1 MSNLYDLDDEALLNT
16 NLEEL
21 HQEPE
26 QATEATV
33 EQPEQQEQTDGTD
46 VPNETEEATE
56 SNTEQTGT
64 DTGTTDEVTDTD
76 TQTDTPVDYEAFYKE
91 MTKPF
96 KANGRELSI
105 ANADDAVR
113 LMQMGANY
121 SKKMEQLK
129 PKQALLKV
137 LEENHLDNQEKLGY
151 LLDLAN
157 KKPEAIAKLIKDSE
171 IDIYDFDTE
180 EKSSSYVPDTKVR
193 DQTKLEEVVN
203 ELSTSEGF
211 SEVFNTISTEWDVA
225 SRQAII
231 DNPGL
236 LKIIQAQKES
246 GAYDRIVEAVAH
258 ERMLGRLT
266 EVNYIDAYVAIEQ
279 GMFGTQK
286 AVEDKPK
293 KTFKASRPKAKPTN
307 NSNKRKVASPSSSS
321 NKSDD
326 TFNPLEVSDE
336 ELLQIMEQNSKY

>member
-33 EQPEQQEQTDGTD
+33 EQPEQQEQTEGTD

-56 SNTEQTGT
+56 SNTEQT
-64 DTGTTDEVTDTD
+64 VTDTD

-105 ANADDAVR
+105 ANVDDAVR

-157 KKPEAIAKLIKDSE
+157 KKPEAIAKLIKESE
-171 IDIYDFDTE
+171 IDLYEFDVEQAEGYAPQLTIPE
-180 EKSSSYVPDTKVR
+180 PTAFEDTLQELLASNSSMY
-193 DQTKLEEVVN
+193 EVVN
-203 ELSTSEGF
+203 HMGT
-211 SEVFNTISTEWDVA
+211 WD
-225 SRQAII
+225 SQSKQAI
-231 DNPGL
+231 
-236 LKIIQAQKES
+236 
-246 GAYDRIVEAVAH
+246 
-258 ERMLGRLT
+258 
-266 EVNYIDAYVAIEQ
+266 
-279 GMFGTQK
+279 
-286 AVEDKPK
+286 
-293 KTFKASRPKAKPTN
+293 
-307 NSNKRKVASPSSSS
+307 
-321 NKSDD
+321 
-326 TFNPLEVSDE
+326 FNVPNIL
-336 ELLQIMEQNSKY
+336 

>member
-56 SNTEQTGT
+56 SNTEQTET
-64 DTGTTDEVTDTD
+64 DTDTTDEVTDTD

-105 ANADDAVR
+105 TNADDAVR

-137 LEENHLDNQEKLGY
+137 LEENHLDNQESLGY

-157 KKPEAIAKLIKDSE
+157 KKPEAIAKLIKESE
-171 IDIYDFDTE
+171 IDLYEFDVEQAEGYAPQLTITE
-180 EKSSSYVPDTKVR
+180 PTAFEDTL
-193 DQTKLEEVVN
+193 QELLASNNSMYEVVN
-203 ELSTSEGF
+203 HMGTWDSQSKEAIFNEPNILRAVSEQKANGMYDKI
-211 SEVFNTISTEWDVA
+211 VDTIET
-225 SRQAII
+225 
-231 DNPGL
+231 
-236 LKIIQAQKES
+236 
-246 GAYDRIVEAVAH
+246 
-258 ERMLGRLT
+258 ERMFGRLT
-266 EVNYIDAYVAIEQ
+266 NMPYLQAYGIVEQ
-279 GMFGTQK
+279 QLMNNANKFT
-286 AVEDKPK
+286 AP
-293 KTFKASRPKAKPTN
+293 RPTN
-307 NSNKRKVASPSSSS
+307 KPDDSNLDKKKKAGLPNGS
-321 NKSDD
+321 NAK
-326 TFNPLEVSDE
+326 TQEQFNALSVSDE
-336 ELLQIMEQNSKY
+336 DLLKMMATL

>member
-56 SNTEQTGT
+56 SNTEQTET

-76 TQTDTPVDYEAFYKE
+76 TQTDIPVDYEAFYKE

-105 ANADDAVR
+105 TNADDAVR

-137 LEENHLDNQEKLGY
+137 LEENHLDNQERLGY

-157 KKPEAIAKLIKDSE
+157 KRPEAIAKLIKESE
-171 IDIYDFDTE
+171 IDLYEFDVEQAEGYAPQLTITE
-180 EKSSSYVPDTKVR
+180 PTAFEDTL
-193 DQTKLEEVVN
+193 QELLASNNSMYEVVN
-203 ELSTSEGF
+203 HMGTWDSQSKEAIFNEPNILRAVSEQKANGMYDKI
-211 SEVFNTISTEWDVA
+211 VDTIET
-225 SRQAII
+225 
-231 DNPGL
+231 
-236 LKIIQAQKES
+236 
-246 GAYDRIVEAVAH
+246 
-258 ERMLGRLT
+258 ERMFGRLT
-266 EVNYIDAYVAIEQ
+266 NMPYLQAYGIVEQ
-279 GMFGTQK
+279 QLMNNANKFT
-286 AVEDKPK
+286 AP
-293 KTFKASRPKAKPTN
+293 RPTN
-307 NSNKRKVASPSSSS
+307 KPDDSNLDKKKKAGLPNGS
-321 NKSDD
+321 NAK
-326 TFNPLEVSDE
+326 TQEQFNALSVSDE
-336 ELLQIMEQNSKY
+336 DLLKMMATL

>member
-56 SNTEQTGT
+56 SNTEQTET
-64 DTGTTDEVTDTD
+64 DTTDEVTDTD

-105 ANADDAVR
+105 ANTDDAVR

-137 LEENHLDNQEKLGY
+137 LEENHLDNQESLGY

-157 KKPEAIAKLIKDSE
+157 KKPEAIAKLIKESE
-171 IDIYDFDTE
+171 IDLYEFDVEQADGYAPQLTITE
-180 EKSSSYVPDTKVR
+180 PTAFEDTL
-193 DQTKLEEVVN
+193 QELLASNNSMYEVVN
-203 ELSTSEGF
+203 HMGTWDSQSKEAIFNEPNILRVVSEQKANGMYDKI
-211 SEVFNTISTEWDVA
+211 VDTIET
-225 SRQAII
+225 
-231 DNPGL
+231 
-236 LKIIQAQKES
+236 
-246 GAYDRIVEAVAH
+246 
-258 ERMLGRLT
+258 ERMFGRLT
-266 EVNYIDAYVAIEQ
+266 NMPYLQAYGIVEQ
-279 GMFGTQK
+279 QLMNNANKFT
-286 AVEDKPK
+286 AP
-293 KTFKASRPKAKPTN
+293 RPTN
-307 NSNKRKVASPSSSS
+307 KPDDNNLDKKKKAGLPNGSNAK
-321 NKSDD
+321 
-326 TFNPLEVSDE
+326 TQEQFNALSVSDE
-336 ELLQIMEQNSKY
+336 DLLKMMATL

>member
-46 VPNETEEATE
+46 VPNETGEATE
-56 SNTEQTGT
+56 SNTEQTET
-64 DTGTTDEVTDTD
+64 DTDTTDEVTDTD

-105 ANADDAVR
+105 TNADDAVR

-157 KKPEAIAKLIKDSE
+157 KKPEAIAKLIKESE
-171 IDIYDFDTE
+171 IDLYEFDVEQAEGYAPQLTIHE
-180 EKSSSYVPDTKVR
+180 PTAFEDTL
-193 DQTKLEEVVN
+193 QELLASNNSMYEVVN
-203 ELSTSEGF
+203 HMGTWDSQSKEAIFNEPNILRAISEQKANGTYDKI
-211 SEVFNTISTEWDVA
+211 VDTIET
-225 SRQAII
+225 
-231 DNPGL
+231 
-236 LKIIQAQKES
+236 
-246 GAYDRIVEAVAH
+246 
-258 ERMLGRLT
+258 ERMFGRLT
-266 EVNYIDAYVAIEQ
+266 NMPYLQAYGIVEQ
-279 GMFGTQK
+279 QLMNNANKFT
-286 AVEDKPK
+286 AP
-293 KTFKASRPKAKPTN
+293 RPTN
-307 NSNKRKVASPSSSS
+307 KPDGSNLDKKKKAGLPNGS
-321 NKSDD
+321 NA
-326 TFNPLEVSDE
+326 TTQEQFNALSVSDE
-336 ELLQIMEQNSKY
+336 DLLKMMATL